1 MMKKS
6 VYYNNALCVLLVFIM
21 VCCSSF
27 SAFAVGSGTLNDGS
41 DASGDACTAEYAS
54 ASDVICEQ
62 PEEQQTAGPETSY
75 TDALPYTSDTD
86 VLAEKSVPSW
96 SVDIPDNPPVAYGAK
111 VVNIS
116 AATAV
121 DIEDL
126 GDNVIYLTVT
136 SDCVFEGM
144 TDEMPVKLCVDC
156 VPVNPGEAV
165 VYGKVTSE
173 GEEYAPVTL
182 VFSENGWDAIAS
194 GSYSLTISYDSYLG

>member
-6 VYYNNALCVLLVFIM
+6 VFYDKALCVLM
-21 VCCSSF
+21 VVIIICCASF
-27 SAFAVGSGTLNDGS
+27 RAFAVESGTLIDGP
-41 DASGDACTAEYAS
+41 DASGEACPAEYAS

-62 PEEQQTAGPETSY
+62 PEEQQVAERE
-75 TDALPYTSDTD
+75 TSDTD
-86 VLAEKSVPSW
+86 VLPEESVPSW
-96 SVDIPDNPPVAYGAK
+96 SLDIPENPPVAYGAK

-126 GDNVIYLTVT
+126 GDSVIYLTIT
-136 SDCVFEGM
+136 SDCVFEGKA
-144 TDEMPVKLCVDC
+144 DEMPVRLCVDG
-156 VPVNPGEAV
+156 VPVIPGESV
-165 VYGKVTSE
+165 VYGAVTSE